1 MAVDVPEDRMML
13 PDSGC
18 LYKRQEQSL
27 QKNVIFWETL
37 GTKPPGFKQSRVNQ
51 TGRHWQCVVPPMG
64 GQFWE
69 GTALTPLCHRSPTP
83 W

>member
-27 QKNVIFWETL
+27 QKMSFFGKLWGLNL
-37 GTKPPGFKQSRVNQ
+37 L
-51 TGRHWQCVVPPMG
+51 VPKG
-64 GQFWE
+64 VE
-69 GTALTPLCHRSPTP
+69 
-83 W
+83 